1 MKTAEELTSE
11 IKELQNQICKEF
23 CLNLFLSEKEHI
35 RYKSLMDSQNLLLRE
50 RKQRFQMGYN
60 D

>member
-35 RYKSLMDSQNLLLRE
+35 RYKSLMDSQNLLLNGL
-50 RKQRFQMGYN
+50 Q
-60 D
+60 